1 MRAINK
7 KITAAFLTA
16 ALIVPLTAGV
26 ASAQSSFISG
36 SSSSA
41 EVDNPTQGSK
51 SNQLKRVLEQ
61 ALIDDGQIKS
71 PSAETASKALLERA
85 LNYELPYM
93 DGFYESVSYFPPTYS
108 FVLRIPVEAIDAV
121 IDEISAGGGF
131 GEVSAPFGVAVGKDA
146 DYYYASLVMLAG

>member
-1 MRAINK
+1 MTSLRK
-7 KITAAFLTA
+7 KIATAFIAT
-16 ALIVPLTAGV
+16 ALIVPTTTSI
-26 ASAQSSFISG
+26 ASAQSSFVSG

-41 EVDNPTQGSK
+41 ETPGTNHGSK
-51 SNQLKRVLEQ
+51 ANQLKRVLEQ

-71 PSAETASKALLERA
+71 PSAETAAKELLERA

-93 DGFYESVSYFPPTYS
+93 DGFYENVSYFPPTYS